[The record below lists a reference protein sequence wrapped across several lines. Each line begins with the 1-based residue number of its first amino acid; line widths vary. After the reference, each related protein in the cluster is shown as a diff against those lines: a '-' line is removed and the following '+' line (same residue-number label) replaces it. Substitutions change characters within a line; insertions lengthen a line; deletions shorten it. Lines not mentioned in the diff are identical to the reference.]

1 MATNRKTNAAAP
13 PAPDAESA
21 PEEPTAKFEE
31 QLAELEAIVER
42 IDSGELSLEDSI
54 ANFER
59 GVALVRSLNR
69 RLDAADHRV
78 EALTRGPDGELLTA
92 PLDDDDENSS

>member
-1 MATNRKTNAAAP
+1 MATNRKTNAGGP
-13 PAPDAESA
+13 PAQAAESA
-21 PEEPTAKFEE
+21 PEEPTAKFED

-42 IDSGELSLEDSI
+42 IDAGELSLEDSI

-69 RLDAADHRV
+69 RLDEADRRV
-78 EALTRGPDGELLTA
+78 EALTRGPDGELLTE